1 MPALAPHTTGY
12 ERYAARGRWF
22 FRRVASGVRET
33 SPANERSAG
42 RLDAASHTRLRAVS
56 LLGESDLF
64 SLGMVYLLRSRH
76 GHERGD
82 SRMEAQS

>member
-1 MPALAPHTTGY
+1 MPPADDG
-12 ERYAARGRWF
+12 F
-22 FRRVASGVRET
+22 FRRVAICARENFA
-33 SPANERSAG
+33 ANERSAG
-42 RLDAASHTRLRAVS
+42 RLDGASHARPRSVS

-64 SLGMVYLLRSRH
+64 SLGMVYLLHSRH